1 MSDNLEKSP
10 SAEADRDPVSADVA
24 ETAWPARAIP
34 DASGPVAIGDHNQI
48 DLPRIPPSPMDKLS
62 SGEVVKILQS
72 SLANLDSH
80 DQRRSEVAV
89 DQVQK
94 REDADKQRI
103 YVGGSLAALGLALV
117 GILAWLGERDVA
129 MMLVVFLATVVGVT
143 IGGNKGR

>member
-10 SAEADRDPVSADVA
+10 SAEADRDSVSADVA
-24 ETAWPARAIP
+24 EPAMWPAQSIP
-34 DASGPVAIGDHNQI
+34 EGSGPVARDHNQF
-48 DLPRIPPSPMDKLS
+48 DLPRIPPSAMDKLS

-80 DQRRSEVAV
+80 DQRRSGVAV

-94 REDADKQRI
+94 REDADKRRI